1 MAKNYSWKILICW
14 KCNALCK
21 RNPLMPLLFWFK
33 RKKGPD
39 EPKNRE
45 RKKMSYTY
53 TYQQSQRKM
62 SYYENANN
70 RMNFMRHAFIH
81 IEIDDNV
88 NSNIWI
94 SWWFI
99 RQIRHICEA
108 LCKEYQRTEFF
119 HQTPPPT
126 PMTTTTTKSPLTK
139 IPTNSKLEK
148 SRLIEC
154 HSLASKTI
162 SYILHSAKVTF
173 CYEIWQTRKM
183 Q

>member
-1 MAKNYSWKILICW
+1 
-14 KCNALCK
+14 
-21 RNPLMPLLFWFK
+21 MPLLFWFK
-33 RKKGPD
+33 WEKRPN

-45 RKKMSYTY
+45 RKKMSHTY
-53 TYQQSQRKM
+53 TYQQSQEKM

-119 HQTPPPT
+119 RQN
-126 PMTTTTTKSPLTK
+126 TTTNTTYDKNKNK
-139 IPTNSKLEK
+139 ITAHHNSNKLKIGKE
-148 SRLIEC
+148 
-154 HSLASKTI
+154 
-162 SYILHSAKVTF
+162 
-173 CYEIWQTRKM
+173 
-183 Q
+183 